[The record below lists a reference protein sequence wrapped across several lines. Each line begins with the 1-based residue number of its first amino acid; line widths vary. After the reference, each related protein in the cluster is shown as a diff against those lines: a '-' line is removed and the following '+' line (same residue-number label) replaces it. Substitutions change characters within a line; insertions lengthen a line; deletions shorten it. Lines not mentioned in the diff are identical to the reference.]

1 MSNTWVCT
9 TYQVYAEIKTGTAT
23 PGTADFQFIY
33 DAIGFVSDRIE
44 TIQDYPVEPYDEPH
58 YYDALGQHINTARR
72 SMQLERPLLEVG
84 TITLA
89 SGSVLGTAEY
99 FLSPRGQAPY
109 TEIVLTNASLP
120 YSGWYPYNY
129 PAENY
134 VDAILVNGKWG
145 YRTRYE
151 REAWGS
157 ASVTGGT
164 VTSSATT
171 VTVASLANFA
181 PGNLA
186 RIDDEYMRVTA
197 VDSAGTALTVQ
208 RGIRGTVASAHGS
221 AALIDVFSPDP
232 TVQRAAIKWA
242 ALLYKRRG
250 DFVQTQF
257 DEAGAILQWPKDAPN
272 EVMNILSELPD
283 YTLWTAV

>member
-1 MSNTWVCT
+1 MSNTYVAT
-9 TYQVYAEIKTGTAT
+9 VLQVSDELKTDLGTVT
-23 PGTADFQFIY
+23 LGTFDRRVIY

-44 TIQDYPVEPYDEPH
+44 QIKNYPVEPYDETY

-72 SMQLERPLLEVG
+72 SMQLERPLLELG
-84 TITLA
+84 TVVNA

-99 FLSPRGQAPY
+99 LLVPRGQTPY
-109 TEIVLTNASLP
+109 IEIALSSASVDN
-120 YSGWYPYNY
+120 GWYPYNY
-129 PAENY
+129 PTVNY
-134 VDAILVNGKWG
+134 VDAIQVSGKWG

-157 ASVTGGT
+157 AAVTGGT
-164 VTSSATT
+164 VTSGTT
-171 VTVASLANFA
+171 AITVSGVSNFS

-186 RIDDEYMRVTA
+186 RIENEYLRVTA
-197 VDSAGTALTVQ
+197 VATGGTITVQ
-208 RGIRGTVASAHGS
+208 RGIRGTVANAHGS
-221 AALIDVFSPDP
+221 AALIEIFDPDP
-232 TVQRAAIKWA
+232 TVQRAAIRWA

-283 YTLWTAV
+283 YTLWMAV

>member
-1 MSNTWVCT
+1 MSNTYAT
-9 TYQVYAEIKTGTAT
+9 TLEQVYMELKSGTVV
-23 PGTADFQFIY
+23 PGTANDAVIY

-44 TIQDYPVEPYDEPH
+44 TIKGYPVEPYDEPH

-99 FLSPRGQAPY
+99 FLSPRGQTPY
-109 TEIVLTNASLP
+109 VEIVLTNASLP

-129 PAENY
+129 PTANY

-164 VTSSATT
+164 VTSGTIAIAVSNA
-171 VTVASLANFA
+171 AAFS

-186 RIDDEYMRVTA
+186 RIENEYMRVTA
-197 VDSAGTALTVQ
+197 VNTAGTITVQ

-221 AALIDVFSPDP
+221 AALIDVFEPDP
-232 TVQRAAIKWA
+232 TVQRAAIRWA

-257 DEAGAILQWPKDAPN
+257 DEQGAILQWPKDAPA

-283 YTLWTAV
+283 YTLWMAV